1 MAGSSPAAGPQV
13 VTPRAAPVLF
23 QGLLTFGDVAVP
35 FTQEEGARLDPG
47 QRALYRDVMLE
58 TYRNLASLGVPG
70 SKPDLISQLE
80 QGKEPWGSDLLG
92 AQEGETTGDPSTD
105 SSWGSLRKQVTARA
119 KMTQASEPPEASG
132 SFSGVGPPTLVCREA
147 AGREGRLGSLENFL
161 FQERQ
166 PHRTYWTISK
176 AEGAQKGGKWGPEL
190 FRSPRPGTRE
200 RNTKRQRAHTCE
212 TCAKSFRYLSRL
224 VRHRA
229 THSGEKPHACGE
241 RGRAFSQRSHL
252 AQHRSAHAGQKPHTC
267 GQCGRAFT
275 RLSTLHRHQRVHSGE
290 KPFGCQW
297 CGKPFSYSTLLAQH
311 QRIHTRERPFRCAR
325 CGKSFIWKSSFRNR
339 QKSHLCSEAA
349 WTSVS

>member
-1 MAGSSPAAGPQV
+1 MEGSPPAAWP
-13 VTPRAAPVLF
+13 
-23 QGLLTFGDVAVP
+23 QGLLTFGDVAVH
-35 FTQEEGARLDPG
+35 FTQEEGARLDPR

-80 QGKEPWGSDLLG
+80 RGREPWGSDLLG
-92 AQEGETTGDPSTD
+92 AQEGETAGHPGSD
-105 SSWGSLRKQVTARA
+105 SGRGSLCKQVTARV
-119 KMTQASEPPEASG
+119 KMTGAAEPPGGASG
-132 SFSGVGPPTLVCREA
+132 NFSGGEPPTLVCRVA
-147 AGREGRLGSLENFL
+147 PGHEGRLGSLENFL

-166 PHRTYWTISK
+166 SHRTYWTISK
-176 AEGAQKGGKWGPEL
+176 REGAQKGGKWGPDHL
-190 FRSPRPGTRE
+190 RSPRPGTRE
-200 RNTKRQRAHTCE
+200 RNAKGQRAHTCE

-241 RGRAFSQRSHL
+241 CGRAFSQRSHL

-275 RLSTLHRHQRVHSGE
+275 RLSTLHRHQRIHSGE

-325 CGKSFIWKSSFRNR
+325 CGKSFIWKSSFRNH
-339 QKSHLCSEAA
+339 QKSHLCSEGA
-349 WTSVS
+349 WTSAS